1 MRLEEISWKQ
11 AERYFERKDIAVI
24 PVGSIENHGS
34 QLALG
39 TDYLIPKKLTEWVE
53 RELDVLILPG
63 VPYGVA
69 NHHQG
74 FPGTISLGEEGLY
87 LVMSKIVWALYEYG
101 IRKFVFLN
109 GHGGNDGVLN
119 KIGLEIEDNGGI
131 SALFNW
137 WQIAGELNPAW
148 KGGHGGGE
156 ETAAMLA
163 IDEKYV
169 HMEDYMPLVPNDLS
183 ENLPVS
189 SVKTVRFKGVDVII
203 PRHFQSVTESGWFG
217 PDDPRDATVSWGN
230 EMLDATGKYLCE
242 FIAEFEK
249 VELPN
254 L

>member
-11 AERYFERKDIAVI
+11 AERYFDRKDIAVI

-39 TDYLIPKKLTEWVE
+39 TDYLIPKKLTEWIE
-53 RELDVLILPG
+53 RDLDVLVLPG

-69 NHHQG
+69 NHHHG

-87 LVMSKIVWALYEYG
+87 LVMSKIVWALFDYG

-109 GHGGNDGVLN
+109 GHGGNDVVLN

-131 SALFNW
+131 SALLNW

-163 IDEKYV
+163 IDKKYV
-169 HMEDYMPLVPNDLS
+169 HMEDYMPLVPGDLS
-183 ENLPVS
+183 ETLPAS
-189 SVKTVRFKGVDVII
+189 SVKTVRFQGVDVVI
-203 PRHFQSVTESGWFG
+203 PRHFKSVTESGWYG
-217 PDDPRDATVSWGN
+217 PDDPKDATVAWGE
-230 EMLDATGKYLCE
+230 EMLDTTGK
-242 FIAEFEK
+242 FICDFIKEFEK

-254 L
+254 V